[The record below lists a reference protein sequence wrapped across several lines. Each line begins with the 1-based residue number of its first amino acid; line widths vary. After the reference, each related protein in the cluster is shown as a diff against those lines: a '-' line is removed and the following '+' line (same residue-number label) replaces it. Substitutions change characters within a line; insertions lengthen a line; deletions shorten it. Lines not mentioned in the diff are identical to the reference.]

1 MKKKLKVSII
11 LSTLLSVAAA
21 PIIVFSVTS
30 CSTISSKSHTNI
42 ENDMQQYAND
52 NSISLGFMFQPNY
65 DYVLYRIYKFFQ
77 ASSLLEPIENEILDA
92 LNQQFSNPD
101 LDSSLNLL
109 FGTSWMIDYKLNT
122 SPSKNT
128 YYLATNA
135 HVLDLSYTI
144 SQKITTQN
152 TEWNFEFT
160 FPVNPQSVSYLRLF
174 LSQPQGKSNK
184 NIEWNA
190 KYGDFFNSWYETPIT
205 QNNVNAN
212 IIQYANETYTNVEK
226 FDFSLNMINT
236 INNKQYMRLIN
247 SSNTIKNVTTVINNF
262 TSTPGLDSALL
273 KLELN
278 PNEIRVKSTASPVT
292 KQITKLKRIFD
303 VNENYFDKTANY
315 ISKLNDTYNKLE
327 KNAINNYL
335 ESDSFPFALNQ
346 EINELTV
353 GGFPGNNIK
362 SYTYFNTGTTDIIKY
377 NEGVRRPYIK
387 FLNGNKISYIKYY
400 ESDTSYL
407 GGINLLPGS
416 SGSMVLDNNN
426 KIVGIYWGALTSGE
440 YGLFIPFQF
449 KNNSSL
455 WSRLTNLITTNS
467 EFSGSMLNKILTYSK
482 K

>member
-65 DYVLYRIYKFFQ
+65 NYVWSRINSFFQ
-77 ASSLLEPIENEILDA
+77 TSDLIEAFEDQILIG
-92 LNQQFSNPD
+92 LYQQLTNPN
-101 LDSSLNLL
+101 LSGSFNLL
-109 FGTSWMIDYKLNT
+109 FGTSWMIDYKLN
-122 SPSKNT
+122 SNSSINT

-144 SQKITTQN
+144 SQEIITQN
-152 TEWNFEFT
+152 TRLNFEFT
-160 FPVNPQSVSYLRLF
+160 FPVNSESVANLRLF
-174 LSQPQGKSNK
+174 LSQPQGKSNQ
-184 NIEWNA
+184 NIEYNA
-190 KYGDFFNSWYETPIT
+190 EYADFFETWYQTPINK
-205 QNNVNAN
+205 NNINAN
-212 IIQYANETYTNVEK
+212 IIQYANDKNAKK
-226 FDFSLNMINT
+226 FDFSLNVINT
-236 INNKQYMRLIN
+236 RNNAQYMRLID
-247 SSNTIKNVTTVINNF
+247 SSNNDKSVDAVIAN
-262 TSTPGLDSALL
+262 SPQTPGLDSALL

-278 PNEIRVKSTASPVT
+278 PETINISSNDSIAN
-292 KQITKLKRIFD
+292 KQIIKLKRIFK
-303 VNENYFDKTANY
+303 VNENYYDKNSNY